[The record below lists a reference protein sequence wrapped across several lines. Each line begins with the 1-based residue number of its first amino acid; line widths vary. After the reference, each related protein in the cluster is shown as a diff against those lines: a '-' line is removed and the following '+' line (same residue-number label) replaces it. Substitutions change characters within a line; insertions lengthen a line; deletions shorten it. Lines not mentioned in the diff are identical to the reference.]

1 MRQRSSPPMLPKQGK
16 SRTEGLRQVGSG
28 NAGIGYISDARA
40 PARPMIPLSDENPTL
55 HTPVMTWALLGTM
68 FAVFLTIQG
77 AGFDELK
84 LATSICNL
92 GMVQGEITH
101 RAALGTGV
109 HIGRG

>member
-55 HTPVMTWALLGTM
+55 HTPIMTWALLAAM
-68 FAVFLTIQG
+68 FAAFLLVQG
-77 AGFDELK
+77 AGFNEIQ
-84 LATSICNL
+84 LATSICN
-92 GMVQGEITH
+92 
-101 RAALGTGV
+101 
-109 HIGRG
+109 